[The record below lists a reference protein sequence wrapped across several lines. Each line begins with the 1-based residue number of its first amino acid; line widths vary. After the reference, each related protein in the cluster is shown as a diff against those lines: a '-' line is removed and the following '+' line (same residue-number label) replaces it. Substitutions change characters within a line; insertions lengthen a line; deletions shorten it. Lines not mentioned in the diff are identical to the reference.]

1 MPYDML
7 FIICPLIFI
16 GGVLDAI
23 VGSGALI
30 TLPTYLAVGIPAHA
44 AYGTNKFSS
53 FVGSFAGA
61 IKYIKNKAVDWRII
75 PIFGAFAIIG
85 SHLGARLSLAINET
99 YLKYLLIAA
108 LPILIIFLVIKGDFK
123 EKPTENSEISKT
135 RFSILSIIFGL
146 MLGVYGG
153 VLGAGVAS
161 FLILALT
168 SIFKISTKSAIGN
181 SRIFNCLIDL
191 TAMINFLISGNVILW
206 IAAPAAVCSILG
218 NIVGA
223 SVALK
228 TSEKIMKPL
237 FIIVFAGLFI
247 KLIIDII

>member
-1 MPYDML
+1 MTYHIL
-7 FIICPLIFI
+7 FIICPLIFV

-30 TLPTYLAVGIPAHA
+30 TLPTYLAVGLPAHA

-61 IKYIKNKAVDWRII
+61 IKYIKNKAVDWRIM

-85 SHLGARLSLAINET
+85 SHLGARLSLAINEV
-99 YLKYLLIAA
+99 YLKYLLIVA
-108 LPILIIFLVIKGDFK
+108 LPVLIIFLVVKGDFK
-123 EKPTENSEISKT
+123 RNEREKIEISKT
-135 RFSILSIIFGL
+135 RFSVLSIIFGL

-161 FLILALT
+161 FIILALT
-168 SIFKISTKSAIGN
+168 SVFKMSTKSAIGN

-191 TAMINFLISGNVILW
+191 TAMINFFISGNVILW
-206 IAAPAAVCSILG
+206 IAVPAALCSIIG
-218 NIVGA
+218 NVVGA

-228 TSEKIMKPL
+228 SSEKIMKPL

-247 KLIIDII
+247 KLLIDII